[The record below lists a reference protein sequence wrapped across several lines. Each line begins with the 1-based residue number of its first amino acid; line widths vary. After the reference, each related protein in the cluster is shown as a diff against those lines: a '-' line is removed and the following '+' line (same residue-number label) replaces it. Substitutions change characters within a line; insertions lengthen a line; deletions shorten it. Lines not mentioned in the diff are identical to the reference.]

1 LKLADN
7 TYVIYATDNG
17 PSLPFKHHGGSAGPL
32 RDGKGSTFEGGQRVP
47 CLIRGP
53 GIPAGTVCGA
63 LTGTIDVLPTL
74 AAVTGSELPAEKK
87 IDGLDV
93 SGLWTG
99 KADQSPRNEF
109 LYYTSHGVLEGIR
122 QGPWKLLVKLPR
134 KRGKQQ
140 PDAEPQ
146 LLLFNLDRDL
156 GEQTNL
162 AAEQPEL
169 VEQLRQRMGELDAE
183 IERNARPT
191 WTASG

>member
-1 LKLADN
+1 
-7 TYVIYATDNG
+7 
-17 PSLPFKHHGGSAGPL
+17 
-32 RDGKGSTFEGGQRVP
+32 
-47 CLIRGP
+47 
-53 GIPAGTVCGA
+53 
-63 LTGTIDVLPTL
+63 VLPTL
-74 AAVTGSELPAEKK
+74 AALTGSELPAEKK
-87 IDGLDV
+87 IDGLDL

-156 GEQTNL
+156 GEQSNL
-162 AAEQPEL
+162 AVEQPEL
-169 VEQLRQRMGELDAE
+169 VEQLRQRMVELDAE